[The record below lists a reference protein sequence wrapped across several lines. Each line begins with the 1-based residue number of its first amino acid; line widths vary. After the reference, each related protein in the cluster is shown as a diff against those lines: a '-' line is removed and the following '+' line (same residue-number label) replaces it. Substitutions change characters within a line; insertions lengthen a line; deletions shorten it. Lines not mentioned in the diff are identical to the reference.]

1 LTVATAIVSFLFVP
15 VNIERIGMTEQ
26 SRIPLSLEFFPPKTP
41 EGAEKLRLVRQQLY
55 ALQPEFCSV
64 TFGAGGSTQEGT
76 FNTVRDILA
85 EGVSAASHFSCVG
98 ATKAT
103 VREQLASLKAMGVK
117 RLVAL
122 RGDLPSGYGA
132 GGEFHYASD
141 LVSFIRAETGD
152 DFFIE
157 VAAYPEI
164 HPQAKSPASD
174 LQAFA
179 TKMRAG
185 ADSAI
190 TQYFYNAD
198 AYFRFV
204 EEVDALALDV
214 PVVPGIMPITSST
227 QLMRFSDASGAEIPR
242 WIRLRLQSYGDDV
255 ASIKSFGLD
264 VVTDLCE
271 QLRAGGAPAL
281 HFYTMNQSVATLA
294 LCERLGLA
302 PRLQ

>member
-1 LTVATAIVSFLFVP
+1 M
-15 VNIERIGMTEQ
+15 NQ
-26 SRIPLSLEFFPPKTP
+26 SPRIPVSVEFFPPKTP
-41 EGAEKLRLVRQQLY
+41 EGVAKLRTVRQQLY
-55 ALQPEFCSV
+55 TIKPEFCSV

-76 FNTVRDILA
+76 FNAVSEILA
-85 EGVSAASHFSCVG
+85 EGVNAASHFSCIG
-98 ATKAT
+98 ATHQT
-103 VREQLASLKAMGVK
+103 VRTQLATLKAMGVK

-141 LVSFIRAETGD
+141 LVAFIRAETGD
-152 DFFIE
+152 YFHIE

-164 HPQAKSPASD
+164 HPQAKSPDRD

-179 TKMRAG
+179 TKVRAG
-185 ADSAI
+185 ANSAI
-190 TQYFYNAD
+190 TQYFYNPD

-204 EEVDALALDV
+204 DDVAAMGLNV

-242 WIRLRLQSYGDDV
+242 WIRLRLQSFGDDT
-255 ASIKSFGLD
+255 ASIKAFGLD
-264 VVTDLCE
+264 VVTGLCE

-281 HFYTMNQSVATLA
+281 HFYSMNQSVATLA
-294 LCERLGLA
+294 LCERLGLT
-302 PRLQ
+302 QK